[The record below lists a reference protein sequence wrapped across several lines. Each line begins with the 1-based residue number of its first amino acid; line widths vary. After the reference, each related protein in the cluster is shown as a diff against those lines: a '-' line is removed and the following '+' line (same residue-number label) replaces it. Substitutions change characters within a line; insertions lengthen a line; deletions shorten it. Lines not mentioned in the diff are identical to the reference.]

1 MQKLQFKINIDAPVS
16 KVFDMM
22 LGISQKS
29 TYEQWTALFNE
40 TSSFEGSWNKGSKIY
55 FIGFDDKG
63 EKGGMVSE
71 IAENILNQFVSIRH
85 FGLIKNGI
93 EITEGPEVEQ
103 WANCFENYI
112 FEEIE
117 GNTIVKVE
125 LDSVD
130 EYVEYMNV
138 TFPKALLRLKEICE
152 K

>member
-1 MQKLQFKINIDAPVS
+1 MKKLQFKINIDAPVS

-22 LGISQKS
+22 LGISHKS

-40 TSSFEGSWNKGSKIY
+40 TSSYEGSWNKGSKIY
-55 FIGFDDKG
+55 FIGCDDKG

-71 IAENILNQFVSIRH
+71 IAENILNQFLSIRH